1 MISIDSLQFQSVAQ
15 QKIAKNFEGANWER
29 MLESK
34 LYASD
39 VQEHVLIVNR

>member
-1 MISIDSLQFQSVAQ
+1 
-15 QKIAKNFEGANWER
+15 